1 MRQLLIDDQRIFV
14 IITDLFMKNNNNS
27 DIGSDYELYEPFQLQ
42 ELNYLYSLIFLLFL
56 YFLFK

>member
-1 MRQLLIDDQRIFV
+1 MRQLLINDQRIFV

-27 DIGSDYELYEPFQLQ
+27 DIGSDYELYEPFQLR